1 METSKI
7 FKRVSPDIL
16 RYLASKTDDVR
27 LVITTIRQLAG
38 WKEKFFSISS
48 SYEIKSYLD
57 VLKI

>member
-1 METSKI
+1 MNTSFQFMETSKI

-38 WKEKFFSISS
+38 WEEKF
-48 SYEIKSYLD
+48 L
-57 VLKI
+57 VLAHLMK